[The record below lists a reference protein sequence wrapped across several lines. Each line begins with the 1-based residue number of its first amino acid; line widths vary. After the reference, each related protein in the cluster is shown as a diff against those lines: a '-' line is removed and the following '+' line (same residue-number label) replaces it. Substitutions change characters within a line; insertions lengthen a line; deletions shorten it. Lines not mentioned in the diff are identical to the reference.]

1 MREAE
6 LADYGVDV
14 DNSSSSSRRRDSV
27 LLGGGDQTRGATR
40 RRRGTVDENKERTM
54 REMARVWREMET
66 RLREINGDLSR
77 LR

>member
-14 DNSSSSSRRRDSV
+14 DSSSSRGRDSV
-27 LLGGGDQTRGATR
+27 LLGGGDQTRVATTTR